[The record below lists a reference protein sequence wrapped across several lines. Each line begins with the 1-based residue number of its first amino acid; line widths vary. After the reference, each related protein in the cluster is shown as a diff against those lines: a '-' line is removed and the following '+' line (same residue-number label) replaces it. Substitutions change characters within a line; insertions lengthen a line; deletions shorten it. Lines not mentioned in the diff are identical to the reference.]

1 METSDFREMPQEER
15 LRHVQSILARY
26 HAAREKSPY
35 LETYKEAEAGYWYP
49 LLSVLDAALRSG
61 NKKVLDI
68 GTAYGTLLLYS
79 VLWGNEGFGIDMTD
93 AYWSKEL
100 EAEYPISWSKT
111 NIEAEAVPWPHTF
124 DVVIFTEVLE
134 HMNYNP
140 VPVFQKIHQCLT
152 PGGLLLIS
160 TPWSRHY
167 TPNHCWPDV
176 FALPYY
182 KEGGAFV
189 DAECKYYTI
198 DELVALSLHT
208 GFAIQFLQLYQGH
221 LLAGLVK

>member
-1 METSDFREMPQEER
+1 MPTSDFLDMPQEER
-15 LRHVQSILARY
+15 LRHVQSILAQY
-26 HAAREKSPY
+26 HAPRERSPY
-35 LETYKEAEAGYWYP
+35 LEAYKEAEAGYWYP

-79 VLWGNEGFGIDMTD
+79 VLWGNEGFGIDM
-93 AYWSKEL
+93 
-100 EAEYPISWSKT
+100 
-111 NIEAEAVPWPHTF
+111 
-124 DVVIFTEVLE
+124 
-134 HMNYNP
+134 
-140 VPVFQKIHQCLT
+140 
-152 PGGLLLIS
+152 
-160 TPWSRHY
+160 RHY
-167 TPNHCWPDV
+167 TPNHRWPDV
-176 FALPYY
+176 FDLPYY
-182 KEGGAFV
+182 QEGDAFV